1 MKPRKLSPLQIEQL
15 QERYKTCTLKELAFE
30 FGMTARMM
38 QHYLGIKQD
47 ANIKKC
53 ALCFDLIPGRR
64 VSNLC
69 RKCYGI
75 IYRSVKLIVSRETIE
90 ELKND
95 NSN

>member
-30 FGMTARMM
+30 FGMTTRMM
-38 QHYLGIKQD
+38 QHYIG
-47 ANIKKC
+47 AKKDINVKSC
-53 ALCFDLIPGRR
+53 VLCGEGVPGRR
-64 VSNLC
+64 VSSMC
-69 RKCYGI
+69 KKCYHV
-75 IYRSVKLIVSRETIE
+75 IYSRVKRKVAKETIE